1 MKKTFMLRKEDVKRD
16 WYIVDAAGKT
26 LGRLATQIAKILMGK
41 HKVTYTPHVDNG
53 DFVVVINADKIHV
66 TGKKLDKKIYY
77 RHTGYFGHLKEETLR
92 QKLERK
98 PEEVLFLAVRGM
110 LPKNKLRKRML
121 KRLKIYAGNEHP
133 HKAQNPKP
141 LEIEE

>member
-1 MKKTFMLRKEDVKRD
+1 MLRKEDIKRD

-53 DFVVVINADKIHV
+53 DFVIVINADKIHV

-77 RHTGYFGHLKEETLR
+77 KHTGYFGHLKEETLK
-92 QKLERK
+92 QKLQRK
-98 PEEVLFLAVRGM
+98 PEEVIYLAVRGM

-121 KRLKIYAGNEHP
+121 KRLKIYAGPEHP

-141 LEIEE
+141 LEVK

>member
-1 MKKTFMLRKEDVKRD
+1 MKKTFMLKKEDVKRD

-26 LGRLATQIAKILMGK
+26 LGRLATEIAKILMGK

-53 DFVVVINADKIHV
+53 DFVIVINADKIHV

-77 RHTGYFGHLKEETLR
+77 KHTGYFGHLKEETLR
-92 QKLERK
+92 QKLQKK
-98 PEEVLFLAVRGM
+98 PEELIYLAVKGM
-110 LPKNKLRKRML
+110 LPKNKLRKEML
-121 KRLKIYAGNEHP
+121 KRLKVYAGPEHP

-141 LEIEE
+141 LEVK

>member
-1 MKKTFMLRKEDVKRD
+1 MLKKEDVKRD

-26 LGRLATQIAKILMGK
+26 LGRLATEIAKILMGK

-53 DFVVVINADKIHV
+53 DFVIVINADKIHV

-77 RHTGYFGHLKEETLR
+77 KHTGYFGHLKEETLR
-92 QKLERK
+92 QKLQKK
-98 PEEVLFLAVRGM
+98 PEELIYLAVKGM
-110 LPKNKLRKRML
+110 LPKNKLRKEML
-121 KRLKIYAGNEHP
+121 KRLKVYAGPEHP

-141 LEIEE
+141 LEVK

>member
-1 MKKTFMLRKEDVKRD
+1 MKKTFMLRKEDIKRD

-53 DFVVVINADKIHV
+53 DFVIVINADKIHV

-77 RHTGYFGHLKEETLR
+77 KHTGYFGHLKEETLK
-92 QKLERK
+92 QKLQRK
-98 PEEVLFLAVRGM
+98 PEEVIYLAVRGM

-121 KRLKIYAGNEHP
+121 KRLKIYAGPEHP

-141 LEIEE
+141 LEVK

>member
-1 MKKTFMLRKEDVKRD
+1 MKTYRPKVEEIKRE
-16 WYIVDAAGKT
+16 WYVVDASGKT

-53 DFVVVINADKIHV
+53 DFVIVINADKIHV

-77 RHTGYFGHLKEETLR
+77 KHTGYFGHLKEETLK
-92 QKLERK
+92 QKLQRK
-98 PEEVLFLAVRGM
+98 PEEVIYLAVRGM

-121 KRLKIYAGNEHP
+121 KRLKIYAGPEHP

-141 LEIEE
+141 LEVK